1 VSVVNYNTE
10 DGQKHEQKEDKMEK
24 CNDCKKMVKDAP
36 FGQCDNC
43 FEKVMSENGSVVY
56 SVNEEKERE
65 EKQDE

>member
-1 VSVVNYNTE
+1 
-10 DGQKHEQKEDKMEK
+10 MEK

-56 SVNEEKERE
+56 SVNEETERKEKENVER
-65 EKQDE
+65 QAR